1 MENKKSKRVPAVQ
14 RTIYV
19 PKEID
24 EKVLKYM
31 ANNPKSMTYSE
42 AINECIK
49 SFLKIHA
56 NKDELSIT
64 TTIIEN
70 TIRKELK
77 PEMERIIKLLA
88 KSTKSG
94 YGSIFILGQVLAY
107 MFNTDDE
114 KEFLKNVI
122 EKSEA
127 MGYKAV
133 KNYSLKEDIEKMF
146 PKSMKSED
154 F

>member
-1 MENKKSKRVPAVQ
+1 MENKKSKREPAVQ
-14 RTIYV
+14 RTVYV

-24 EKVLKYM
+24 EKLLKYI
-31 ANNPKSMTYSE
+31 ANSSKNITYSE
-42 AINECIK
+42 AVNECIK

-127 MGYKAV
+127 MGYRAV
-133 KNYSLKEDIEKMF
+133 KNYSLNEDIEKMF
-146 PKSMKSED
+146 PKSMKLED

>member
-1 MENKKSKRVPAVQ
+1 M
-14 RTIYV
+14 
-19 PKEID
+19 
-24 EKVLKYM
+24 
-31 ANNPKSMTYSE
+31 
-42 AINECIK
+42 
-49 SFLKIHA
+49 KIHA

-127 MGYKAV
+127 MGYRAV
-133 KNYSLKEDIEKMF
+133 KNYSLNEDIEKMF
-146 PKSMKSED
+146 PKSMKLED